1 MFSKFR
7 TKPAP
12 QEPQAAPEAQ
22 DFGAEDT
29 AAEPQETPRA
39 QERPRAEAPSRTGA
53 GTLSANLQMSGMKPS
68 VISEGFAITGDIVA
82 EGGLHVEGTI
92 RGQVKVKAATI
103 GPRGQVE
110 GTLECGSLQIK
121 GRFSGTAICHD
132 LFVAATAVVEG
143 RIFYQE
149 ITAQRGASI
158 QGTLIL
164 GTRSTEPA

>member
-12 QEPQAAPEAQ
+12 QESQESPDTQVLETSLP
-22 DFGAEDT
+22 GAE
-29 AAEPQETPRA
+29 ASRPPEPT
-39 QERPRAEAPSRTGA
+39 RPEPPSRG
-53 GTLSANLQMSGMKPS
+53 GVNSLQANLQMSGMKPS
-68 VISEGFAITGDIVA
+68 VISEGFVITGDIVA

-92 RGQVKVKAATI
+92 RGQIKVKAATI
-103 GPRGQVE
+103 GPRGLVD

-121 GRFSGTAICHD
+121 GRFSGTAICRD
-132 LFVAATAVVEG
+132 LFVSSTAIVDG

-158 QGTLIL
+158 QGSLIL
-164 GTRSTEPA
+164 SAPSPEPA